1 MGTRMSYPIEV
12 KQKAVEMRLAGVPM
26 KAIMQELN
34 IRNKTQVQ
42 TWVRWH
48 KAGDTH
54 RFEQPVGKQYTYGK
68 GPEYSSELEKLQAEN
83 RYLRQQNEVFKKV
96 QRIGKEVDSETSV
109 ELVEGLHSTMT
120 VQNICVH
127 LGISRASYY
136 RWKKNLTKDQSKCH
150 LEKQIGTLCREHK
163 YRYGYRKITAILKK
177 EMRINHKTVQRIMQ
191 KNQWQCRVKVK
202 KRKKNGQPY
211 AVVDNILNRNFQSDR
226 PLEKLVTDITYL
238 PYGQKQLY
246 LSSILDV
253 YNGEVIAFTIGDKQD
268 TDFVLNT
275 LEQLPTLPQNCVLHS
290 DQGSVYTSYEYQK
303 AVKTKGITMSMSRK
317 GTPAD
322 NASIESFH
330 SSLKSE
336 TFYLNSIDRTTTAIV
351 ERTVKEYIYYY
362 NNIRIQTKLNSQ
374 SPISYRQLAV

>member
-1 MGTRMSYPIEV
+1 MGTRVSYPLEV

-26 KAIMQELN
+26 KEIMQELN
-34 IRNKTQVQ
+34 IKNKTQVQ

-48 KAGDTH
+48 KAGETH

-68 GPEYSSELEKLQAEN
+68 GPEYASELEKLQAEN

-96 QRIGKEVDSETSV
+96 QRIGKEVDSQTSV
-109 ELVEGLHSTMT
+109 ELVEVLHGTMT

-136 RWKKNLTKDQSKCH
+136 RWKKNLMKDHPKCH
-150 LEKQIGTLCREHK
+150 FEKQIGTLCREHK

-351 ERTVKEYIYYY
+351 ERIVKEYIYYY